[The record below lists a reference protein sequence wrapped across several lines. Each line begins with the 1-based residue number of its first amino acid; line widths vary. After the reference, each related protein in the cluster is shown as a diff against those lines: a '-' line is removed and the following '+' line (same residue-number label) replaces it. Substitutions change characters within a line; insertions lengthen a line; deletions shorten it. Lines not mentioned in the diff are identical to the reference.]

1 MEAAISL
8 PSEPTEGAAA
18 KSAAASPLKDK
29 WQGAI
34 TQGSGFVAVP
44 MALLRLQTQFGLSPT
59 EMMVLINLLAHWWD
73 PGRAVFPRSTTIAAR
88 IGVDKRTVQRATNK
102 MERAGLITRGVDREG
117 RRVFSFEGLVAK
129 LARDVP
135 AAYVAQRQERRG
147 GS

>member
-1 MEAAISL
+1 MEATI
-8 PSEPTEGAAA
+8 
-18 KSAAASPLKDK
+18 SPLADEAPIDSTLPVPSTIKDK
-29 WQGAI
+29 WQGAV

-44 MALLRLQTQFGLSPT
+44 LALLRLQTKYGLSTT

-73 PGRAVFPRSTTIAAR
+73 PERAVFPRSTTIAAR
-88 IGVDKRTVQRATNK
+88 IGVEKRTVQRATQK
-102 MERAGLITRGVDREG
+102 MVRAGLITRGIDSEG

-135 AAYVAQRQERRG
+135 AAYAVQALERH